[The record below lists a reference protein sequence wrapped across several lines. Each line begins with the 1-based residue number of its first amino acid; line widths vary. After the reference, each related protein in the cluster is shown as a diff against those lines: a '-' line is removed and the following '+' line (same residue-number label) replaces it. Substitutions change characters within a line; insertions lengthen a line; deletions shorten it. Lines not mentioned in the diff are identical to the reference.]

1 MKRIKSFEGTN
12 PFYFVASPIGNLS
25 EFSPRAIELL
35 KSVDF
40 ICVEDT
46 RVSLKLLSHFGISKR
61 LIPVHKFSEQQ
72 KINEILTA
80 LEKGEKGAFLSDA
93 GYPLLSDPGDILLR
107 NLLANNYPLSVINGP
122 SAFLP
127 ALVLSNLPVTPFSFL
142 GFLPSKDGERKK
154 VLETYASHSGTLVF
168 YEAPHRVNK
177 IITSLYEVFGNR
189 KLVIARELTKIH
201 EEYIYTT
208 LQTYTANP
216 LTLKGEIVLVVQG
229 KEENK
234 EKDLDVYL
242 TYIERLVNE
251 NYKSS
256 EAIKIVALL
265 FNINKND
272 LYNYYLEKKN
282 S

>member
-1 MKRIKSFEGTN
+1 MKRIKSFAGTI

-107 NLLANNYPLSVINGP
+107 NLLAINYPLSVINGP

-177 IITSLYEVFGNR
+177 TITSLYEVFGNR

-272 LYNYYLEKKN
+272 LYNYYLEKN
-282 S
+282 DS